1 LNATWGSDVTER
13 VEADVRELVM
23 RARTREP
30 EAWEQL
36 YRRSYSRLFAYARR
50 RVSSDG
56 TADDVVSETMLRA
69 LHRIDTFTWR
79 GAGFDAWLFGIL
91 RNVVRES
98 HRHRARLV
106 SVAEPPETAEPG
118 SCDALGAIIEATNR
132 SLMRDAF
139 ARLTPEDQEL
149 LELRVVAGLTAE
161 GAGEIL
167 GRRPG
172 AVRMAQSRALGR
184 LRVLYEGATD
194 AR

>member
-1 LNATWGSDVTER
+1 LNATWDSDVTER
-13 VEADVRELVM
+13 VETDVRELVM

-50 RVSSDG
+50 RVPSDG

-91 RNVVRES
+91 RNVVRET

-106 SVAEPPETAEPG
+106 SVAEPPETAEHG

-132 SLMRDAF
+132 SLMREAF